1 MFPGARG
8 GALAIATC
16 AIAVRRVGPSMAR
29 APSPLLQDVP
39 ASYCGHVL
47 SPPWVVKGYERAARW
62 LGVAPATYRDVSVAV
77 SAPWLSGR
85 SVQNT
90 YDGVRVNAWLVLKC
104 DTNGIDANMQSLLGK
119 GGHLFARQRRLGA
132 MSTPRNDSLPVA
144 RTVVSFAVVREPMEH
159 FVSGYAESITARL
172 DGVEQND
179 RRWPG
184 SEELLRQL
192 CANGTASYAC
202 ITDQMDRAGAFLR
215 DYVQT
220 RTNRVRLSF
229 QTTHANSQASFLCL
243 QYPDGRRGVGTDYV
257 IYLDELA
264 YGWEQLGVEAGLR
277 DWPPFESDLFI
288 ARKDGNKLYHGDRPH
303 LHHPDWLS
311 NNSRRRA
318 MEAVLKE
325 ETNCRALCAVLLVDY
340 VCFRFPLPW
349 CCATS
354 ALAQGAVRCPVK
366 IGTFLT
372 RAARP
377 PTELIDPSSA
387 QGRLFDDG

>member
-1 MFPGARG
+1 MQPHSFQN
-8 GALAIATC
+8 
-16 AIAVRRVGPSMAR
+16 GPI
-29 APSPLLQDVP
+29 
-39 ASYCGHVL
+39 SYCGKVL
-47 SPPWVVKGYERAARW
+47 SPPWVVKGYERAAHW
-62 LGVAPATYRDVSVAV
+62 LGLAPASYRDVSIAA

-85 SVQNT
+85 SVQIT

-119 GGHLFARQRRLGA
+119 GGHLFSRRRRLGA
-132 MSTPRNDSLPVA
+132 MNTPRNDTLPDA
-144 RTVVSFAVVREPMEH
+144 RTAVSFAVVREPMEH
-159 FVSGYAESITARL
+159 FVSGYTESITARL
-172 DGVEQND
+172 DGVEQGD

-192 CANGTASYAC
+192 CANGTTSYAC

-243 QYPDGRRGVGTDYV
+243 QHPDGRLVAGTDYV

-264 YGWEQLGVEAGLR
+264 YGWEQLGIEAGLR
-277 DWPPFESDLFI
+277 DWPPFQPDLFI
-288 ARKDGNKLYHGDRPH
+288 ARQFGNKLYHGDRPH
-303 LHHPDWLS
+303 THRPDWLS

-325 ETNCRALCAVLLVDY
+325 ETNCRALCSVLLVDY

-349 CCATS
+349 CCA
-354 ALAQGAVRCPVK
+354 AIAQPSVQCPLR
-366 IGTFLT
+366 IGKFLT
-372 RAARP
+372 MAARP
-377 PTELIDPSSA
+377 PVEVTDPASV
-387 QGRLFDDG
+387 QGRLSDDG